1 MLFTSH
7 FIHLLRVRFFY
18 RPVFFAI
25 VAVVSTSAVLF
36 SVNDSA
42 FGVSFSFKGRKQILQ
57 HRMQKFDNPYYP
69 RAGYSNAQLDTMSN
83 YFDPENGYVEII
95 RQDDPVSPA
104 LGLAIG
110 FEFDETNGEY
120 PYTPARAIMQLKDFG
135 WGGVEF
141 SRRDT
146 LNYTGVSNDVS
157 EDIQIEVDGFARDT
171 IWGRFSGVL
180 VSGAGVMATIEN
192 GYFRVRVHRK

>member
-1 MLFTSH
+1 LSA
-7 FIHLLRVRFFY
+7 RFFY
-18 RPVFFAI
+18 RFIIF
-25 VAVVSTSAVLF
+25 AVVATISVSAVLV
-36 SVNDSA
+36 SGDDVA
-42 FGVSFSFKGRKQILQ
+42 FGVSFSFKGRKHILQ
-57 HRMQKFDNPYYP
+57 NRMQKFDNPYYP

-83 YFDPENGYVEII
+83 YFDPERGYVEVI
-95 RQDDPVSPA
+95 RQDDPVRPA
-104 LGLAIG
+104 LGLALG

-141 SRRDT
+141 SKRDT

-157 EDIQIEVDGFARDT
+157 EDIQVEVDGYARDT

-180 VSGAGVMATIEN
+180 VSGAGVMATIED

>member
-1 MLFTSH
+1 MALT
-7 FIHLLRVRFFY
+7 ILV
-18 RPVFFAI
+18 
-25 VAVVSTSAVLF
+25 SAVLF
-36 SVNDSA
+36 PGSDYA
-42 FGVSFSFKGRKQILQ
+42 FGVSFSFKGKRHVLH

-69 RAGYSNAQLDTMSN
+69 RAGYTNAQLDTMSN
-83 YFDPENGYVEII
+83 NFDPGKSYVEII

-104 LGLAIG
+104 LGLALG

-157 EDIQIEVDGFARDT
+157 EDIQIEVDGFASDT

-180 VSGAGVMATIEN
+180 VSGAGVMATLED
-192 GYFRVRVHRK
+192 GHFRVRIHRK

>member
-1 MLFTSH
+1 MRTR
-7 FIHLLRVRFFY
+7 IFY
-18 RPVFFAI
+18 RTVLLSVVI
-25 VAVVSTSAVLF
+25 LAVSVSAVQL
-36 SVNDSA
+36 SPNDLA
-42 FGVSFSFKGRKQILQ
+42 FGVSFSFKGRKHILQ

-69 RAGYSNAQLDTMSN
+69 RAGYSNAELDTMSN
-83 YFDPENGYVEII
+83 NFDPDKGYVEIN

-104 LGLAIG
+104 LGLALG

-192 GYFRVRVHRK
+192 GHFRVRVHRK

>member
-1 MLFTSH
+1 LFTSH
-7 FIHLLRVRFFY
+7 FIYLLKARLFY
-18 RPVFFAI
+18 KSVLF
-25 VAVVSTSAVLF
+25 AVVTLVVSVSAVHF
-36 SVNDSA
+36 PRNDLA
-42 FGVSFSFKGRKQILQ
+42 FGMSFSFKGKKHILQ

-83 YFDPENGYVEII
+83 SFDPEKGYVEII

-104 LGLAIG
+104 LGLALG

-171 IWGRFSGVL
+171 VWGRFSGVL
-180 VSGAGVMATIEN
+180 VSGAGVMTTIEN

>member
-1 MLFTSH
+1 MRTR
-7 FIHLLRVRFFY
+7 IFY
-18 RPVFFAI
+18 RTVLLSVVI
-25 VAVVSTSAVLF
+25 LAVSVSAVQL
-36 SVNDSA
+36 SLNDLA
-42 FGVSFSFKGRKQILQ
+42 FGVSFSFKGRKHILQ

-69 RAGYSNAQLDTMSN
+69 RAGYSNAELDTMSN
-83 YFDPENGYVEII
+83 NFDPDKGYVEII

-104 LGLAIG
+104 LGLALG

-192 GYFRVRVHRK
+192 GLFRVRVHRK